1 VTIVSSTGF
10 DETFLLMN
18 EAILVIWRTLPET
31 IVRHDSSLLNQAN
44 FHRTSGGI
52 LNEVEH
58 AMLSEKFF
66 LVLEALRSEAQ
77 RSPTYSDGSTRV
89 ISSSPH
95 VPVQLA
101 AAGRK

>member
-1 VTIVSSTGF
+1 VISASRTGF
-10 DETFLLMN
+10 GETLLLIN
-18 EAILVIWRTLPET
+18 ETILVIWRTLPET
-31 IVRHDSSLLNQAN
+31 IVRHSGSLLNQVH

-58 AMLSEKFF
+58 AMLSEKFI
-66 LVLEALRSEAQ
+66 LLLETLRNAAE

-89 ISSSPH
+89 ISTSPH
-95 VPVQLA
+95 VPVQLP